1 MEKYALIVAGGSG
14 SRMGT
19 DIPKQFLSLGNAP
32 ILMHTVKRFFGFS
45 EKVHIIVVLPE
56 EQIERWKQLCK
67 KNQFNIPHTIVAGGK
82 TRFESVRNG
91 LNSIGNKAEA
101 LVAIH
106 DGVRPFISKK
116 MLENAYT
123 SAEKLGNA
131 VASVPLKESIRKIE
145 KGTNSAVDRSMH
157 RIMQTPQTFLLSKI
171 SPAFAVEESPLFTDD
186 AAVAEANGVKINLI
200 DGSYENI
207 KITTPEDLALA
218 EAIIKKFE
226 F

>member
-1 MEKYALIVAGGSG
+1 MEKYAIIVAGGSG
-14 SRMGT
+14 LRMGT

-45 EKVHIIVVLPE
+45 DKIHIIVVLPK
-56 EQIERWKQLCK
+56 EQIERWKQLCL

-91 LNSIGNKAEA
+91 LNSITDKQEA

-106 DGVRPFISKK
+106 DGVRPFISKQL
-116 MLENAYT
+116 LENAYT

-131 VASVPLKESIRKIE
+131 VASVPLKDSIRKIE
-145 KGTNSAVDRSMH
+145 NGKNSAVDRAKH

-171 SPAFAVEESPLFTDD
+171 TAAFSAEESPLFTDD
-186 AAVAEANGVKINLI
+186 AAVAEADGIKINLI

>member
-1 MEKYALIVAGGSG
+1 MEKYAIIVAGGSG
-14 SRMGT
+14 LRMGT

-45 EKVHIIVVLPE
+45 DKIHIIVVLPN
-56 EQIERWKQLCK
+56 EQIERWKQLCA

-91 LNSIGNKAEA
+91 LNSITDKSEA

-106 DGVRPFISKK
+106 DGVRPFISKQL
-116 MLENAYT
+116 LEKAYT

-131 VASVPLKESIRKIE
+131 VASVPLKDSIRKIE
-145 KGTNSAVDRSMH
+145 NGKNSAVDRAKH

-171 SPAFAVEESPLFTDD
+171 TAAFSVEESPLFTDD
-186 AAVAEANGVKINLI
+186 AAVAEADGEKINLI

>member
-1 MEKYALIVAGGSG
+1 MERYAIIVAGGSG

-45 EKVHIIVVLPE
+45 EKIHIIVVLPE
-56 EQIERWKQLCK
+56 EQIDRWRELCK
-67 KNQFNIPHTIVAGGK
+67 KNQFNIPHAIVAGGK

-91 LNSIGNKAEA
+91 LKSIGDNGEA
-101 LVAIH
+101 LIAIH
-106 DGVRPFISKK
+106 DGVRPFISKQ
-116 MLENAYT
+116 LINNAYT
-123 SAEKLGNA
+123 SAETLGNA
-131 VASVPLKESIRKIE
+131 VASVPLKDSIRKIE
-145 KGTNSAVDRSMH
+145 KGKNTAVDRAQY
-157 RIMQTPQTFLLSKI
+157 RIMQTPQAFLFSKI
-171 SPAFAVEESPLFTDD
+171 FAAFTVEESPLFTDD
-186 AAVAEANGVKINLI
+186 AAVAEASGIKINLI
-200 DGSYENI
+200 DGSYDNI